1 MLGAFMH
8 TKDRAEAEAIAHD
21 VAQQTDLLPQLH
33 IEAKS
38 LTVGGMKRLEVAR
51 ALATRPRVLL
61 LDEVMAGL
69 NPSDV
74 ERAIQ
79 MVRRIR
85 ASGVSVLM
93 IEHLMQATMALS
105 DRILVINLGSVLT
118 GGKPEEVV
126 NNPDVIEAYLGKE
139 YRRAANI

>member
-1 MLGAFMH
+1 
-8 TKDRAEAEAIAHD
+8 
-21 VAQQTDLLPQLH
+21 
-33 IEAKS
+33 
-38 LTVGGMKRLEVAR
+38 
-51 ALATRPRVLL
+51 
-61 LDEVMAGL
+61 
-69 NPSDV
+69 
-74 ERAIQ
+74 
-79 MVRRIR
+79 
-85 ASGVSVLM
+85 M